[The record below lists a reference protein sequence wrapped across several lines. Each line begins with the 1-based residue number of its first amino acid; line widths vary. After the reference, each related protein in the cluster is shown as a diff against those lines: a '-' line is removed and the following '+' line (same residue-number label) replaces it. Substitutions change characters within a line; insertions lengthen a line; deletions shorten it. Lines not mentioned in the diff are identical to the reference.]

1 MVDGGL
7 PDFCSSLHQKDCL
20 RTLFLQTLYISL
32 MSLCF
37 IMQQCFHSF
46 YKGSLSIMCKL
57 TKLHFQGISINHV
70 LVLLIRHVLRRR
82 KEEALIFCEP
92 VEHRV

>member
-1 MVDGGL
+1 
-7 PDFCSSLHQKDCL
+7 
-20 RTLFLQTLYISL
+20 
-32 MSLCF
+32 
-37 IMQQCFHSF
+37 
-46 YKGSLSIMCKL
+46 MCKL